1 MMNEVTRTAAADG
14 EPAKPA
20 AATGDPRV
28 DEAVARLADLE
39 GLPDSGHV
47 EAFEQ
52 AYLRLRGLL
61 DELGTAAPRLANGDA
76 SDGQAQQA

>member
-1 MMNEVTRTAAADG
+1 MMNEVTRTAAAG
-14 EPAKPA
+14 GASATA

-28 DEAVARLADLE
+28 DEALARLANLD

-52 AYLRLRGLL
+52 AYVRLRGLL
-61 DELGTAAPRLANGDA
+61 DELATAAPRGASGDA